1 MKHKLVILTM
11 VACAMV
17 VGTAVSAL
25 AQDIKIG
32 YIDSIK
38 IFAEYSETQ
47 EAERIYRQEV
57 DVWTQDKNRREQEI
71 VRLREELQ
79 AQSLMLS
86 EEKKQEKRLELEKK
100 MQDYERFMQETF
112 GDTGLAAQ
120 RNKELTQPIIDKINT
135 ILEDMAKERG
145 LLLVF
150 DVANADV
157 VYADK
162 TLDMS
167 QAVLDKLNSQQ

>member
-1 MKHKLVILTM
+1 MKNRLFILS
-11 VACAMV
+11 VVVSAMV
-17 VGTAVSAL
+17 VGTVVSAL

-47 EAERIYRQEV
+47 EAERIYRQEGA
-57 DVWTQDKNRREQEI
+57 VWPADKNRREAEI
-71 VRLREELQ
+71 VRLREELT

-135 ILEDMAKERG
+135 ILVDMAKERG

-162 TLDMS
+162 TLDLS